1 VTTYV
6 VVVVVVVVVA
16 AAAAAVVVV
25 VLIFG
30 CPYANKM
37 SLVIDGIRQV
47 QCLAVPDPGA
57 GNGETPVAKTG
68 IWVNHPL

>member
-1 VTTYV
+1 MTTYV

-16 AAAAAVVVV
+16 AAAAAA

-57 GNGETPVAKTG
+57 GSGETPVAKTG
-68 IWVNHPL
+68 IRVNHPL